1 VIPTYGLTFRTAEEE
16 LLATGAGPAL
26 LCRCPMRSETQIVS
40 AARRCTG
47 FMWDTKAFACHSS
60 GMHDKNLT
68 MRTASPLERLLE
80 LYGRTELRHVGAW
93 ATGDVIV
100 DILHCQI
107 YLLPF
112 HNQRLN
118 YLTPTP
124 VMSSHHAH
132 DTRNAN
138 GAKISPE
145 SQAWA
150 TQKIAPLRRLHSINQ
165 LIRLFV

>member
-1 VIPTYGLTFRTAEEE
+1 
-16 LLATGAGPAL
+16 LLATSAGPAL
-26 LCRCPMRSETQIVS
+26 LCRCPNRSETQIVS

-60 GMHDKNLT
+60 GMHYKNLT

-80 LYGRTELRHVGAW
+80 LYGRVGLPHVGAW
-93 ATGDVIV
+93 ATGDVII
-100 DILHCQI
+100 DISHCQI
-107 YLLPF
+107 FLLPL
-112 HNQRLN
+112 HDLRLD

-138 GAKISPE
+138 GAKINPE
-145 SQAWA
+145 LQAWA
-150 TQKIAPLRRLHSINQ
+150 TQKIVPVRQLIPSINSPDYWFNEVFTRPCAVS
-165 LIRLFV
+165 L